1 MVSLEEGH
9 GSRQAEGHNL
19 QPRGQNQVGFI
30 CSSIRNAFPDVEF
43 MNGKQEDPVTPIVSF
58 MLEAHAGARQEHW
71 ETESLNTAETNPIK
85 KDIINGALGRGYEL
99 WVRVKISQPRNN
111 CKEDAERME
120 NELLA
125 K

>member
-1 MVSLEEGH
+1 MNNGSASSARKQSCSNRRMVSLEEGH

-58 MLEAHAGARQEHW
+58 MLEAHAGARQEH
-71 ETESLNTAETNPIK
+71 
-85 KDIINGALGRGYEL
+85 
-99 WVRVKISQPRNN
+99 
-111 CKEDAERME
+111 
-120 NELLA
+120 
-125 K
+125 